1 MEIIADLQIH
11 SRHSRATSKDLSI
24 ENLEKYA
31 KIKGINLLG
40 TGDFQHPLHREE
52 INLKLEEDEN
62 GILWTK
68 NKLPFLWQTEISL
81 MFSQGGKRRAVHLLI
96 FAPNSKTADKVTSF
110 LGSRGRLDYDG
121 RPIFGM
127 SCKELVKN
135 LKDIDDMIEI
145 IPAHCLLPNE
155 KVLCNS
161 DVKPISE
168 VEIGDKVLTH
178 NGDYKSVTNTFNRLF
193 DGQAYKIKPY
203 YFTEG
208 INITAEH
215 PFLAIKTVKNC
226 SYIGGLC
233 KPNSIAK
240 GHHACKI
247 RHYKKY
253 VPRWIMARDLE
264 VNDVLLYP
272 RSKKVT
278 DLAVLDLLEFLERED
293 YRVKNGCVISIKGRQ
308 DKTIKQLIDITPEF
322 CRLIGY
328 YLAEGYLVKKNNV
341 VLFAFAEHEVD
352 YISDVVNLMW
362 NCFGV
367 RIAKKRQRYGSYEL
381 YFYSKIIVELFSELF
396 YISNKSLKAPYKK
409 LPQWMLYLPM
419 SKQVELFKGW
429 WGGDT
434 GVTSSELL
442 VQQMKFIC
450 LRLGIMP
457 SVNRITKEQFNR
469 YGTNILGRKIVASSD
484 SFSLH
489 WLSFYEDKYGL
500 LETNLFKKFKT
511 KLLRRHGWMDDEFF
525 YIPIK
530 DISPFSYKGM
540 VYNLEVEDDN
550 SYVTPASTVH
560 NCMTPWF
567 GLYGSDSGF
576 DSLQECFEEQT
587 DKIYAVESGMS
598 ADPSMLW
605 RLKEKVNIVSFSDA
619 HSFWPFRLGR
629 EATIFDI
636 KELSYENIVKAIR
649 TGIGLKSTIE
659 TFPEYG
665 KYHYDGHRNCKF
677 SCSPNETK
685 NLNEICPVCKS
696 KLTLGVEYRIEKLAK
711 AGIGYKTENAKPFF
725 KLLPLQELIS
735 FSLGTGILTKKA
747 WGVYNNLIN
756 AFGNELNILLE
767 VKKEELF
774 DVLKDEKLVEI
785 ILKSREG
792 KLRVKPG
799 FDGEYGKIE
808 IEEQSRLV

>member
-208 INITAEH
+208 INITAE
-215 PFLAIKTVKNC
+215 
-226 SYIGGLC
+226 
-233 KPNSIAK
+233 
-240 GHHACKI
+240 
-247 RHYKKY
+247 
-253 VPRWIMARDLE
+253 
-264 VNDVLLYP
+264 
-272 RSKKVT
+272 
-278 DLAVLDLLEFLERED
+278 
-293 YRVKNGCVISIKGRQ
+293 
-308 DKTIKQLIDITPEF
+308 F

-396 YISNKSLKAPYKK
+396 YISNKSLKAP
-409 LPQWMLYLPM
+409 
-419 SKQVELFKGW
+419 
-429 WGGDT
+429 
-434 GVTSSELL
+434 
-442 VQQMKFIC
+442 
-450 LRLGIMP
+450 
-457 SVNRITKEQFNR
+457 
-469 YGTNILGRKIVASSD
+469 
-484 SFSLH
+484 
-489 WLSFYEDKYGL
+489 
-500 LETNLFKKFKT
+500 
-511 KLLRRHGWMDDEFF
+511 
-525 YIPIK
+525 
-530 DISPFSYKGM
+530 
-540 VYNLEVEDDN
+540 
-550 SYVTPASTVH
+550 
-560 NCMTPWF
+560 
-567 GLYGSDSGF
+567 
-576 DSLQECFEEQT
+576 
-587 DKIYAVESGMS
+587 
-598 ADPSMLW
+598 
-605 RLKEKVNIVSFSDA
+605 
-619 HSFWPFRLGR
+619 
-629 EATIFDI
+629 
-636 KELSYENIVKAIR
+636 
-649 TGIGLKSTIE
+649 
-659 TFPEYG
+659 
-665 KYHYDGHRNCKF
+665 
-677 SCSPNETK
+677 
-685 NLNEICPVCKS
+685 
-696 KLTLGVEYRIEKLAK
+696 
-711 AGIGYKTENAKPFF
+711 
-725 KLLPLQELIS
+725 
-735 FSLGTGILTKKA
+735 
-747 WGVYNNLIN
+747 
-756 AFGNELNILLE
+756 
-767 VKKEELF
+767 
-774 DVLKDEKLVEI
+774 
-785 ILKSREG
+785 
-792 KLRVKPG
+792 
-799 FDGEYGKIE
+799 
-808 IEEQSRLV
+808 